1 MKKIKINECKNNISG
16 IYKINFPN
24 GKTYIGKS
32 VNIKQRIKEHNT
44 DIRQE
49 VLYLAITKY
58 FKNNIEE
65 FEILEECEREKLSE
79 REKYWIKYYNSNL
92 KEKGYNLT
100 EGGDGAALGTLNVS
114 ACFSEEDLKSIIKIL
129 QETEIPMYKIAEEFG
144 CNRITIERLNAGE
157 TYYNKNLIYPIRQKK
172 YTPKSGVLNGN
183 SSLTQEQLDSLIYDL
198 KNTNIYMKD
207 LCVKYKISQ
216 SVITNINTGKRYF
229 NKDLEYPIRKKNAS
243 RMLNF
248 SQEDL
253 LKIKEMLQNNITMD
267 IIAKQMNCSRKTIS
281 NINKGISYVNP
292 NWNYPIK
299 K

>member
-1 MKKIKINECKNNISG
+1 MKTIKINECQNNVSG

-24 GKTYIGKS
+24 GKVYIGKS
-32 VNIKQRIKEHNT
+32 VNIKQRIKEHNSDT
-44 DIRQE
+44 RQE

-65 FEILEECEREKLSE
+65 FEILEECEREMLSE

-100 EGGDGAALGTLNVS
+100 EGGDGAALGTLNAS
-114 ACFSEEDLKSIIKIL
+114 ACFSEEDLKSIVKIL

-157 TYYNKNLIYPIRQKK
+157 TYYNSNLTYPIRQQK
-172 YTPKSGVLNGN
+172 YVPKSGVLNGN
-183 SSLTQEQLDSLIYDL
+183 SSLTQTELNSLIYDL

-207 LCVKYKISQ
+207 LSKKYKVSQ

-229 NKDLEYPIRKKNAS
+229 DETLEYPIRKKNKS

-248 SQEDL
+248 SQKDL
-253 LKIKEMLQNNITMD
+253 LLIKTMLQNNISMEE
-267 IIAKQMNCSRKTIS
+267 IAKQMGCSRKTIS
-281 NINKGISYVNP
+281 NINKGVSYVNSD
-292 NWNYPIK
+292 WNYPIR
-299 K
+299 